1 MISSNSTKTNVLAT
15 LGVLFTLGG
24 TARLLPQTLASA
36 ESPAEANEVNQTP
49 DAALIAGEED
59 TPAERAGAS
68 YPEPVG
74 YTDPEAV
81 CLTEAAASSFTADR
95 EFVASEKA
103 TLQQEKLDLKAWETE
118 LESLAE
124 ELEALRGTL
133 NQKWQDM
140 QASSDEDLKH
150 LAQMY
155 GSMKPTQAAEIFNK
169 MDSAFAAGFLR
180 MINTEQAGL
189 ILAGMETQ
197 RAYVVSVEMANRNS
211 DIRAAKD

>member
-15 LGVLFTLGG
+15 LGILFTLGG

-36 ESPAEANEVNQTP
+36 ESPAEASETNETP
-49 DAALIAGEED
+49 DAELTSGED
-59 TPAERAGAS
+59 NTPEKSSSAS

-81 CLTEAAASSFTADR
+81 CLTESAAASFTADR
-95 EFVASEKA
+95 DLVASEKA

-118 LESLAE
+118 LESLAT

-140 QASSDEDLKH
+140 QAASDEDLKH

-155 GSMKPTQAAEIFNK
+155 GSMNPTQAAEIFNK

-197 RAYVVSVEMANRNS
+197 RAYVVSVEMANKNS
-211 DIRAAKD
+211 DIRALKD